1 MITVVR
7 KNWLCKC
14 GCAGKCT
21 LGAVMQ
27 ILTWSF
33 LTLLA
38 GEYPK
43 MRHDGTTFDP
53 HREKIHASN
62 PFPCVG
68 VLCQFRA
75 DWEELSVGMGFKTW
89 ASPTAPCLECNA
101 NATNM
106 HTYCTDLDDLP
117 FKPRVAADYN
127 AEVRN
132 CTLQIKIVNPQ
143 IASDLQGALFL
154 DKRKNGGRGRCV
166 HRAISGPASS
176 GVNNLEIGDR
186 LEVGADLVD
195 THTDLTLLP
204 TGSELTFFRAS
215 ASVFLTALNPLFQ
228 VLDFSDICGPLVE
241 KSICV

>member
-21 LGAVMQ
+21 LGAVME
-27 ILTWSF
+27 IVTWSF

-38 GEYPK
+38 SCYPQY
-43 MRHDGTTFDP
+43 RHDGAALDP
-53 HREKIHASN
+53 HRAKIYASQ

-75 DWEELSVGMGFKTW
+75 DWEELAVGMGFKTW
-89 ASPTAPCLECNA
+89 ASPTAPCLECDANA
-101 NATNM
+101 NNM
-106 HTYCTDLDDLP
+106 HTYCIDVASLP
-117 FKPRVAADYN
+117 FQARTQAGYN

-132 CTLQIKIVNPQ
+132 CTMQIKLVSPQ
-143 IASDLQGALFL
+143 VASDLQDALFF

-166 HRAISGPASS
+166 HHKIRGPASS
-176 GVNNLEIGDR
+176 GVNHLEIGDR

-195 THTDLTLLP
+195 THTDLRLLP
-204 TGSELTFFRAS
+204 AGSELTFFRAS
-215 ASVFLTALNPLFQ
+215 SAVFLTALNPLFQ
-228 VLDFSDICGPLVE
+228 VLDFSDICGLY
-241 KSICV
+241 KSMCV